1 VVTLGVTG
9 GLGAG
14 KSTACQRFKEN
25 GAVIFDADSV
35 AKEILQT
42 TQEVQD
48 RIAEEF
54 GTDVVKDGRVDT
66 RKLASQAF
74 GNEENQ
80 SILNNIV
87 HPYVI
92 EAFEKRRDE
101 LEKKVGLL
109 VVDAPLIFESG
120 FDSHLDH
127 TLLIFAS
134 LKMRIARALRRGNLT
149 REEILRRM
157 DLQMPEEDKRDL
169 ASFVIENNGLIE
181 ELNQEIDKLY
191 QQLVG

>member
-1 VVTLGVTG
+1 MVTLGVTG

-25 GAVIFDADSV
+25 GAVIFDADSI

-42 TQEVQD
+42 NQAIQD
-48 RIAEEF
+48 RIVEEF
-54 GTDVVKDGRVDT
+54 GADIIKDGQVDT
-66 RKLASQAF
+66 QKLASQAF
-74 GNEENQ
+74 SNEENQ

-101 LEKKVGLL
+101 LEKKIGLL

-134 LKMRIARALRRGNLT
+134 MKMRIARALRRGNLT

-169 ASFVIENNGLIE
+169 ASFVIENNGSIE

-191 QQLVG
+191 HQLVG

>member
-1 VVTLGVTG
+1 MVTLGVTG

-42 TQEVQD
+42 TQDVQD
-48 RIAEEF
+48 RITEEF
-54 GTDVVKDGRVDT
+54 GADVVKDGRVDT

-74 GNEENQ
+74 SNEENQ

-92 EAFEKRRDE
+92 EAFEKRREE

-169 ASFVIENNGLIE
+169 ASFVIENNGSIE

>member
-1 VVTLGVTG
+1 LGVTG

-25 GAVIFDADSV
+25 GAVIFDADSI

-42 TQEVQD
+42 NQAIQD
-48 RIAEEF
+48 RIVEEF
-54 GTDVVKDGRVDT
+54 GADIIKDGQVDT
-66 RKLASQAF
+66 QKLASQAF
-74 GNEENQ
+74 SNEENQ

-101 LEKKVGLL
+101 LEKKIGLL

-134 LKMRIARALRRGNLT
+134 MKMRIARALRRGNLT

-169 ASFVIENNGLIE
+169 ASFVIENNGSIE

-191 QQLVG
+191 HQLVG

>member
-14 KSTACQRFKEN
+14 KSIACQCFKEN
-25 GAVIFDADSV
+25 GAVIFDADSI

-42 TQEVQD
+42 NQAIQD
-48 RIAEEF
+48 RIVEEF
-54 GTDVVKDGRVDT
+54 GADIIKDGQVDT
-66 RKLASQAF
+66 QKLASQAF
-74 GNEENQ
+74 SNEENQ

-101 LEKKVGLL
+101 LERKIGLL

-134 LKMRIARALRRGNLT
+134 MKMRIARALRRGNLT

-169 ASFVIENNGLIE
+169 ASFVIENNGSIE

-191 QQLVG
+191 HQLVG

>member
-1 VVTLGVTG
+1 MVTLGVTG

-14 KSTACQRFKEN
+14 KSIACQRFKEN
-25 GAVIFDADSV
+25 GAVIFDADSI

-42 TQEVQD
+42 NQAIQD
-48 RIAEEF
+48 RIVEEF
-54 GTDVVKDGRVDT
+54 GTDVIKDGQVDT
-66 RKLASQAF
+66 QKLASQAF
-74 GNEENQ
+74 SNEENQ

-101 LEKKVGLL
+101 LEKKIGLL

-134 LKMRIARALRRGNLT
+134 MKMRIARALRRGNLT

-169 ASFVIENNGLIE
+169 ASFVIENNGSIE

-191 QQLVG
+191 HQLVG

>member
-1 VVTLGVTG
+1 MVTLGVTG

-25 GAVIFDADSV
+25 GAVIFDADSI

-42 TQEVQD
+42 NQAIQD
-48 RIAEEF
+48 RIVEEF
-54 GTDVVKDGRVDT
+54 GTDVIKDGQVDT
-66 RKLASQAF
+66 QKLASQAF
-74 GNEENQ
+74 SNEENQ

-101 LEKKVGLL
+101 LEKKIGLL

-134 LKMRIARALRRGNLT
+134 MKMRIARALRRGNLT

-169 ASFVIENNGLIE
+169 ASFVIENNGSIE

-191 QQLVG
+191 HQLVG

>member
-1 VVTLGVTG
+1 MGVTG

-42 TQEVQD
+42 TQDVQD
-48 RIAEEF
+48 RITEEF
-54 GTDVVKDGRVDT
+54 GADVVKDGRVDT

-74 GNEENQ
+74 SNEENQ

-92 EAFEKRRDE
+92 EAFEKRREE

-169 ASFVIENNGLIE
+169 ASFVIENNGSIE

>member
-74 GNEENQ
+74 SNEENQ

-169 ASFVIENNGLIE
+169 ASFVIENNGSIE

>member
-1 VVTLGVTG
+1 MGVTG

-25 GAVIFDADSV
+25 GAVIFDADSI

-42 TQEVQD
+42 NQAIQD
-48 RIAEEF
+48 RIVEEF
-54 GTDVVKDGRVDT
+54 GADIIKDGQVDT
-66 RKLASQAF
+66 QKLASQAF
-74 GNEENQ
+74 SNEENQ

-101 LEKKVGLL
+101 LEKKIGLL

-134 LKMRIARALRRGNLT
+134 MKMRIARALRRGNLT

-169 ASFVIENNGLIE
+169 ASFVIENNGSIE

-191 QQLVG
+191 HQLVG

>member
-1 VVTLGVTG
+1 LGVTG

-42 TQEVQD
+42 TQDVQD
-48 RIAEEF
+48 RITEEF
-54 GTDVVKDGRVDT
+54 GADVVKDGRVDT

-74 GNEENQ
+74 SNEENQ

-92 EAFEKRRDE
+92 EAFEKRREE

-169 ASFVIENNGLIE
+169 ASFVIENNGSIE

>member
-1 VVTLGVTG
+1 MVTLGVTG

-14 KSTACQRFKEN
+14 KSIACQRFKEN
-25 GAVIFDADSV
+25 GALIFDADTV
-35 AKEILQT
+35 AKEILQNSKEI
-42 TQEVQD
+42 QAQ
-48 RIAEEF
+48 IAEEF
-54 GTDVVKDGRVDT
+54 GLDVVINGRVDT
-66 RKLASQAF
+66 QRLASLAF
-74 GNEENQ
+74 SNEENQ
-80 SILNNIV
+80 STLNNIV

-92 EAFEKRRDE
+92 EAFEKKCDE
-101 LEKKVGLL
+101 LEKKHGLL
-109 VVDAPLIFESG
+109 IIDAPLIFESG

-134 LKMRIARALRRGNLT
+134 LKLRIARALRRGNLN

-157 DLQMPEEDKRDL
+157 DLQMPEEDKRAL
-169 ASFVIENNGLIE
+169 ASFVIENNGSIE

>member
-14 KSTACQRFKEN
+14 KSIACQRFKEN
-25 GAVIFDADSV
+25 GAVIFDADSI

-42 TQEVQD
+42 NQAIQD
-48 RIAEEF
+48 RIVEEF
-54 GTDVVKDGRVDT
+54 GADIIKDGQVDT
-66 RKLASQAF
+66 QKLASQAF
-74 GNEENQ
+74 SNEENQ

-101 LEKKVGLL
+101 LEKKIGLL

-134 LKMRIARALRRGNLT
+134 MKMRIARALRRGNLT

-169 ASFVIENNGLIE
+169 ASFVIENNGSIE

-191 QQLVG
+191 HQLVG

>member
-42 TQEVQD
+42 TQDVQD
-48 RIAEEF
+48 RITEEF
-54 GTDVVKDGRVDT
+54 GADVVKDGRVDT

-74 GNEENQ
+74 SNEENQ

-92 EAFEKRRDE
+92 EAFEKRREE

-169 ASFVIENNGLIE
+169 ASFVIENNGSIE

>member
-1 VVTLGVTG
+1 
-9 GLGAG
+9 
-14 KSTACQRFKEN
+14 
-25 GAVIFDADSV
+25 
-35 AKEILQT
+35 
-42 TQEVQD
+42 
-48 RIAEEF
+48 
-54 GTDVVKDGRVDT
+54 
-66 RKLASQAF
+66 
-74 GNEENQ
+74 
-80 SILNNIV
+80 LNNIV

-92 EAFEKRRDE
+92 EAFEKRREE

-169 ASFVIENNGLIE
+169 ASFVIENNGSIE

>member
-1 VVTLGVTG
+1 MVTLGVTG

-14 KSTACQRFKEN
+14 KSTACQRFKDK

-42 TQEVQD
+42 TQAVQD

-54 GTDVVKDGRVDT
+54 GADVVNDGRVDT
-66 RKLASQAF
+66 QKLASQAF
-74 GNEENQ
+74 SNEENQ
-80 SILNNIV
+80 SVLNNIV

-92 EAFEKRRDE
+92 EAFEKRCDE

-134 LKMRIARALRRGNLT
+134 LKMRIARALRRGNLI

-169 ASFVIENNGLIE
+169 ASFVIENNGSIE

>member
-25 GAVIFDADSV
+25 GAVIFDADSI

-42 TQEVQD
+42 NQAIQD
-48 RIAEEF
+48 RIVEEF
-54 GTDVVKDGRVDT
+54 GADIIKDGQVDT
-66 RKLASQAF
+66 QKLASQAF
-74 GNEENQ
+74 SNEENQ

-101 LEKKVGLL
+101 LEKKIGLL

-134 LKMRIARALRRGNLT
+134 MKMRIARALRRGNLT

-169 ASFVIENNGLIE
+169 ASFVIENNGSIE

-191 QQLVG
+191 HQLVG

>member
-25 GAVIFDADSV
+25 GAVIFDADSI

-42 TQEVQD
+42 NQAIQD
-48 RIAEEF
+48 RIVEEF
-54 GTDVVKDGRVDT
+54 GTDVIKDGQVDT
-66 RKLASQAF
+66 QKLASQAF
-74 GNEENQ
+74 SNEENQ

-101 LEKKVGLL
+101 LEKKIGLL

-134 LKMRIARALRRGNLT
+134 MKMRIARALRRGNLT

-169 ASFVIENNGLIE
+169 ASFVIENNGSIE

-191 QQLVG
+191 HQLVG

>member
-1 VVTLGVTG
+1 LGVTG

-25 GAVIFDADSV
+25 GAVIFDADSI
-35 AKEILQT
+35 AKEILQAT
-42 TQEVQD
+42 REVQD

-54 GTDVVKDGRVDT
+54 GADIVKDGRVDT

-74 GNEENQ
+74 SNEENQ

-87 HPYVI
+87 QPYVI

-169 ASFVIENNGLIE
+169 ASFVIENNGTLE

>member
-169 ASFVIENNGLIE
+169 ASFVIENNGSIE

>member
-1 VVTLGVTG
+1 MGVTG

-25 GAVIFDADSV
+25 GAVIFDADSI

-42 TQEVQD
+42 NQAIQD
-48 RIAEEF
+48 RIVEEF
-54 GTDVVKDGRVDT
+54 GTDVIKDGQVDT
-66 RKLASQAF
+66 QKLASQAF
-74 GNEENQ
+74 SNEENQ

-101 LEKKVGLL
+101 LEKKIGLL

-134 LKMRIARALRRGNLT
+134 MKMRIARALRRGNLT

-169 ASFVIENNGLIE
+169 ASFVIENNGSIE

-191 QQLVG
+191 HQLVG